1 VRVEA
6 DPRLLARYDGSA
18 KGWRI
23 RPGAYTAAVGTSAIA
38 MRLEATVEL
47 TGRTFGR

>member
-1 VRVEA
+1 VSIEA
-6 DPRLLARYDGSA
+6 DPRLIARYDRGA
-18 KGWRI
+18 KSWRI
-23 RPGAYTAAVGTSAIA
+23 SPGAYTAAVGTSATA